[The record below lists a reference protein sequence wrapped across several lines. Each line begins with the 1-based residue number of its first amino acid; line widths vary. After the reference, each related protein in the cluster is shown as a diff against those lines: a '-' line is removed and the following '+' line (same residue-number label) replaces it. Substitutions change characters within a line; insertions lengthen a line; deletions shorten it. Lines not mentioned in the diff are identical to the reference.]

1 MSNVTPQRTVRHPI
15 HPSDLPL
22 VSVVLASYGRPQLL
36 AHAIDS
42 VLRQTHERLELIIS
56 DDPAAM
62 SCAELLNG
70 LKDPRCK
77 VQIHSQRMG
86 CWRNWTHAI
95 QQAKGDFIVFLGDDD
110 ALSESF
116 IACHLKAFRQT
127 PEATVSFC
135 PVQEVY
141 PDGSPLRIIE
151 TVLPPLEPI
160 TGMRFLQVVLIQK
173 VFFGGALFRRL
184 PTVDIWNETEADGVV
199 ADHGLLLRM
208 AAVRQLTCTITPEP
222 RYIKTMHPQQLSSRF
237 VEVSQL
243 HLELMHRVR
252 KLPPL
257 PEFREALDLNT
268 SHVGILLARHHA
280 AMGNPRAARRILFR
294 LLRVTPTLPTL
305 WSQWVQSW
313 LFPGRLRHTS
323 QQQRGMAA

>member
-1 MSNVTPQRTVRHPI
+1 MSDVTPQRTTQHPARLG
-15 HPSDLPL
+15 DLPL

-36 AHAIDS
+36 AQAIDS

-62 SCAELLNG
+62 SCAGLLSE

-77 VQIHSQRMG
+77 VQIHSERLG

-110 ALSESF
+110 WLSDSF
-116 IACHLKAFRQT
+116 ITCHLEALRRT

-135 PVQEVY
+135 PVQEVH

-151 TVLPPLEPI
+151 TILPPLKPI
-160 TGMRFLQVVLIQK
+160 TGMRFLEVVLNQK
-173 VFFGGALFRRL
+173 VFFGGALFRRV

-222 RYIKTMHPQQLSSRF
+222 RYLKTMHPQQLSSRF
-237 VEVSQL
+237 VDVGQL
-243 HLELMHRVR
+243 HLGLMHRVR
-252 KLPPL
+252 KLPQVPG
-257 PEFREALDLNT
+257 FREALNRNA
-268 SHVGILLARHHA
+268 SHVGIMLARHHA
-280 AMGNPRAARRILFR
+280 AMGEPRAARRILFD

-323 QQQRGMAA
+323 RRQRGMAG